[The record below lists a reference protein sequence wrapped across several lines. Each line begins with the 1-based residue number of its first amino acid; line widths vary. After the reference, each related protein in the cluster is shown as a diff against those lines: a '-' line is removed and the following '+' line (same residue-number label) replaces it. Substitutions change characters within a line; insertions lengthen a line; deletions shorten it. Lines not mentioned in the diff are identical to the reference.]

1 MAKRA
6 ANEGSIRKKTVT
18 KNGHKYE
25 YWEARI
31 TTGRDP
37 GTGKQIQRSFTGKTQ
52 KEVKEKMRAAQRSI
66 DDNTYRDPTKLTLAE
81 WLDIWLDTYKTD
93 IKPRTLDSYRTTID
107 THIKPALGALRLQ
120 DITVDHIQAFC
131 TNLSRSTRQV
141 PKKDENGNTVKKDGK
156 TVYESVPLSAKTIK
170 NTYGVLRGALEQAK
184 QSKHITY
191 NPAEAAKPPKVERA
205 EIKPLDSEAIGLF
218 LEAIKDHPFENV
230 YTVALFTGMREGEV
244 LGLTWDCID
253 FDAGT
258 ITVKQQLQKER
269 GGSGAYHLVKTKN
282 DKSRRITPATSVMN
296 VLKKQRRQ
304 QIEMRFT
311 AYDMWDNQFDLVFTN
326 EMGRNL
332 SAQTVYL
339 HFKKIAKSIGHPN
352 ARFHDLRH
360 SYAVAALRSGDDI
373 KTVQGNLGHA
383 TAAFTLDVYSHVTAE
398 MQRESAER
406 MERFISSVSKQKHA

>member
-18 KNGHKYE
+18 KNGQQYT

-37 GTGKQIQRSFTGKTQ
+37 GTGRQIQRSFTGKTQ
-52 KEVKEKMRAAQRSI
+52 KEVREKMQTARRLI
-66 DDNTYRDPTKLTLAE
+66 EDNQYREPTRLTLSE

-93 IKPRTLDSYRTTID
+93 IKPRTLDSYRTTIN

-120 DITVDHIQAFC
+120 EITVDNIQTFC

-141 PKKDENGNTVKKDGK
+141 PKKDDSGKLIKKDGK
-156 TVYESVPLSAKTIK
+156 TVYENVPLSAKTVK

-184 QSKHITY
+184 QSKHIAY
-191 NPAEAAKPPKVERA
+191 NPAEAATPPKVERA
-205 EIKPLDSEAIGLF
+205 EIKPLDSEAIGDF
-218 LEAIKDHPFENV
+218 LNAIKGHPFENV

-258 ITVKQQLQKER
+258 ITVRQQLQKER
-269 GGSGAYHLVKTKN
+269 GGNGTYHLVKTKN
-282 DKSRRITPATSVMN
+282 NKSRRITPATFVMN
-296 VLKKQRRQ
+296 TLRKQRRQ
-304 QIEMRFT
+304 QIEKRFA
-311 AYDMWDNQFDLVFTN
+311 AYDMWDNHMDLVFTN
-326 EMGRNL
+326 ELGRNL

-339 HFKKIAKSIGHPN
+339 HFKKIAESIGRPD

-406 MERFISSVSKQKHA
+406 MERFIDSVSKQKHA